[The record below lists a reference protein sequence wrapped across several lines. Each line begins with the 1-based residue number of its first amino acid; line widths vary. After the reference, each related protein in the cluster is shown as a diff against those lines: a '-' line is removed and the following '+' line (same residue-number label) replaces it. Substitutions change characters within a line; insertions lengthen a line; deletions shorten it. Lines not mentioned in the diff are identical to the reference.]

1 MVPEMDMGGK
11 EGEGDKAEGDKA
23 EGDKK

>member
-11 EGEGDKAEGDKA
+11 EDDKAEGDKA